1 MATGTIKKLVSDKG
15 FGFISPSSGGN
26 DIFFHLSALQDI
38 QFNTLQIGQNVSY
51 DVDDGNDRGKGPRA
65 MNVRVDG

>member
-15 FGFISPSSGGN
+15 FGFITPSAGGN
-26 DIFFHLSALQDI
+26 DIFFHLSSLNDI
-38 QFNTLQIGQNVSY
+38 QFNTLQVGQSVSY

-65 MNVRVDG
+65 MNVRVD

>member
-15 FGFISPSSGGN
+15 FGFITPSAGGN
-26 DIFFHLSALQDI
+26 DIFFHLSSLNDI
-38 QFNTLQIGQNVSY
+38 QFNTLQVGQSVSY

-65 MNVRVDG
+65 MNVRVG

>member
-15 FGFISPSSGGN
+15 FGFITPSNGGN
-26 DIFFHLSALQDI
+26 DIFFHLSSLQEV
-38 QFNTLQIGQNVSY
+38 QFNALQIGQNVSY

-65 MNVRVDG
+65 MNVRVS